1 MKTISCLWI
10 QDALDNFSNVCI
22 SSWLTLDY
30 NVNIYTYSNITNFKL
45 LNKICFNEKI
55 TVLDANH
62 IMVKPDKDILSNN
75 LPLSDLFRFT
85 LLSQKEECLWLD
97 TDLFLLRKLPDGDYV
112 SSEHS
117 NQTGAFMTKNRK
129 KTANIGCI
137 SQTKKT
143 IDWDKIINKCGKSK
157 KEQNSNANNFMKLY
171 QKEVHDNHFDM
182 VKEPDDFCPIS
193 WCYSKELY
201 NEKDIIG
208 TKYGIDQKKIA
219 WIFQNSI
226 GIHLW
231 RNLFTTK
238 KYKIEIDS
246 VFSQIM
252 KYHEL
257 KYKICIPSYDRV
269 VGIQEKTL
277 KMLKSFNITDVNIF
291 VSTQKDFDTYTEAN
305 IGNIILVPDEFD
317 GIGAVR
323 SYIVNEWAVDK
334 DNIVMI
340 DDDIEYYKN
349 QFCGQANISILIQ
362 DFFSNLKELGLYFG
376 GLPLCANEFFLKDK
390 WTRTLKYCSGAT
402 QFIRIDKS
410 REKIHCPYRHY
421 EDYFYNMAYFKR
433 DGGILRYNG
442 VAPVTKNYN
451 VDGGIATEMGGLDK
465 RLDCESVAD
474 DIITRFGD
482 RIVSKYWK
490 EKGRGPA
497 CWNLRLNWRAKP
509 DYFKHT

>member
-1 MKTISCLWI
+1 MKTITCLWI
-10 QDALDNFSNVCI
+10 QETLDNFSNLCI

-30 NVNIYTYSNITNFKL
+30 NVDIYTYSNIENFRRI
-45 LNKICFNEKI
+45 NKICFNENI
-55 TVLDANH
+55 TVKDANN
-62 IMVKPDKDILSNN
+62 IMEKPDKSS
-75 LPLSDLFRFT
+75 LPVSDLFRFT

-97 TDLFLLRKLPDGDYV
+97 TDLFLLKRLPDGDYV

-201 NEKDIIG
+201 SEKDIIG

-231 RNLFTTK
+231 RNLFTVK
-238 KYKIEIDS
+238 KYEIEIDS

-252 KYHEL
+252 KYHDI
-257 KYKICIPSYDRV
+257 KYKICIPSYNRV
-269 VGIQEKTL
+269 SGIQEKTL
-277 KMLKSFNITDVNIF
+277 KMLKKFNITDINIF
-291 VSTQKDFDTYTEAN
+291 VSTQEDFDTYTDSLES
-305 IGNIILVPDEFD
+305 NIILVPDKFA

-349 QFCGQANISILIQ
+349 QFCNHANLSILIQ

-376 GLPLCANEFFLKDK
+376 GLPLCANEYFLIDK
-390 WTRTLKYCSGAT
+390 WTRYLKYCSGAT

-410 REKIHCPYRHY
+410 REKIECHYRHY
-421 EDYFYNMAYFKR
+421 EDYAYSLGYFKR
-433 DGGILRYNG
+433 DGGILRYDG
-442 VAPVTKNYN
+442 ICPITDNYN
-451 VDGGIATEMGGLDK
+451 EVGGICDEMGGLDK
-465 RLDCESVAD
+465 RLDCENVAD
-474 DIITRFGD
+474 EIITKFGD
-482 RIVSKYWK
+482 RVVKKYWK
-490 EKGRGPA
+490 EKSVRGPK
-497 CWNLRLNWRAKP
+497 CLNLRLNWRSKSGH
-509 DYFKHT
+509 FN